1 MFVSMEVITIL
12 GSTVTIIVAMASGFG
27 WLVTRMDARFAASDA
42 RMAERFAMVEG
53 PFSGMEE
60 RMDARFAASDAR
72 MDERFAMVEGR
83 FSSMEERMD
92 ARFAASDARF
102 AMVEERFS
110 GMDARFGALEERLT
124 GIEHEV
130 TEVRIAVARLEGPP
144 RRLISVR

>member
-27 WLVTRMDARFAASDA
+27 WLVTRMDSRFAASDA
-42 RMAERFAMVEG
+42 RI
-53 PFSGMEE
+53 
-60 RMDARFAASDAR
+60 
-72 MDERFAMVEGR
+72 AMVEGR
-83 FSSMEERMD
+83 FSGMEERMD

>member
-27 WLVTRMDARFAASDA
+27 WLVTRMDSRFAASDA
-42 RMAERFAMVEG
+42 RIAMVEG
-53 PFSGMEE
+53 RFSGMEE

-72 MDERFAMVEGR
+72 MNE
-83 FSSMEERMD
+83 
-92 ARFAASDARF
+92 RF

-110 GMDARFGALEERLT
+110 GMDARFGALEERLS

>member
-27 WLVTRMDARFAASDA
+27 WLVTRMD
-42 RMAERFAMVEG
+42 ERFAMVEG
-53 PFSGMEE
+53 RFSGMEE

-72 MDERFAMVEGR
+72 M
-83 FSSMEERMD
+83 
-92 ARFAASDARF
+92 DARF

>member
-1 MFVSMEVITIL
+1 MEVITIL

-42 RMAERFAMVEG
+42 RMNE
-53 PFSGMEE
+53 
-60 RMDARFAASDAR
+60 
-72 MDERFAMVEGR
+72 
-83 FSSMEERMD
+83 
-92 ARFAASDARF
+92 RF

-110 GMDARFGALEERLT
+110 GMDARFGALEERLS